1 MAKKKIEIEVVV
13 DDKGTTKKVALSQ
26 KQLEDALHKT
36 EKSGGRA
43 TKQQRALM
51 QTAQGTGKNFS
62 NLASSISGGI
72 VPAYAMLAAQ
82 VFAVTA
88 AFQFL
93 QEAANVRNLIVA
105 QEEYA
110 GIVGTSFPRITKAL
124 QDATN
129 GQLRYQEAAQATAIG
144 TAAGLNEKQLVGLA
158 EAATNASFALG
169 RPLEDSFNRLI
180 KGVTKAEPELL
191 DELGIILRLK
201 PATEEYAAS
210 IGKAAEDLTAFER
223 SQAVANFTLDEAER
237 KFGQIS
243 KVIDDDAL
251 AVQKFVKAFDD
262 LSNSLK
268 IGIVNGIT
276 PVLTFLS
283 NNILALI
290 GTLTVFTAPLV
301 KSVIPD
307 FEAFG
312 KASKKS
318 SRLAQKALGGLREE
332 LGEMEKAAASL
343 SKNQDKY
350 LDKATKLAQKADVSK
365 LGAGKEGGRA
375 GVDFLTGQSKS
386 KSAQRN
392 AGRIL
397 ANARRQMD
405 NEGKILTGKLAGY
418 NKEQL
423 RDLERSYALRVKA
436 ASAAA
441 TQISTRWK
449 TFTVNNKVRAKQF
462 QVAWTK
468 AFAFVA
474 KQGKRLPGLIDGAFR
489 AASFIGLA
497 FLLFDLGKMAFDFF
511 FPAKK
516 QAEELDSAI
525 QEVNSRLEDTE
536 KHLDKV
542 VKYRLGGAFSIEERI
557 VQLGN
562 ATRDANIPQLID
574 EIERLNNITNKNSQE
589 YKTLQERLTGATG
602 KLVILDSR
610 FIVLNKAAK
619 DGVELTNEQATEMR
633 KLAVG
638 LQSAGVA
645 TASLTDLQK
654 QLNAELAQVV
664 KGVPQAPLQG
674 LVRQYDAYVKGTKD
688 ANAAQDVF
696 LQDNIRATKT
706 LEKLNDEYAN
716 FGGMQPGE
724 TAADKARNLRVY
736 ANDPRRGGKNPIGAR
751 DALDLANRLIANEKE
766 ILRLATE
773 RTAINTRNARL
784 EATQRRI
791 RGSMNAQLNIE
802 KVITANTLQRAEALQ
817 AGNSFEAKRIKIAT
831 QILPLINAQLKAEQ
845 NRISAT
851 EQLTIVTE
859 DANALHDVTKSQ
871 AEDAVTSAEQQLK
884 IAKENLRLKAQ
895 EMGISLEDLRLEEEK
910 LSAIVAQNDARVK
923 LKQAQRN
930 RAFDVDGAGSIGKS
944 RAVLANAKQRFDI
957 AEQEAKI
964 GVAQQAV
971 AVAEF
976 KLQQEKTKEGER
988 NIVAAEVAL
997 NLARIQLGIEQDM
1010 LKTKQ
1015 ASIDLS
1021 IDALRLRNEDQ
1032 GRLAKLSMLDPV
1044 QREMEEFLIAAGK
1057 TRENLTATQLI
1068 NLEKQI
1074 RVQQRL
1080 KIVTEG
1086 LKNVQQAFTDG
1097 LADSIASLDGGIKSM
1112 RDSFLDM
1119 ARNVVQALN
1128 QMIAKMIAMKIAS
1141 AVFSAFAPG
1150 TSSSAPVAQ
1159 NMSQSQINAQ
1169 LASGGSVLTRYG
1181 GFTEPKGYREGGIAR
1196 GRHAGYGA
1204 ILHGTEAVIPLA
1216 TGAKSIPVEFTGRGG
1231 QNQNNVT
1238 VNVSMASDGTAQA
1251 QTSTE
1256 DSGNFGK
1263 AIAAA
1268 VQQEIHK
1275 QKRPGG
1281 MLSPY
1286 GAGSG

>member
-1 MAKKKIEIEVVV
+1 MAKKKIEIDVVV

-26 KQLEDALHKT
+26 KQLEDALGKT
-36 EKSGGRA
+36 EKGAGRA
-43 TKQQRALM
+43 SKQQRALM
-51 QTAQGTGKNFS
+51 QTAQGTGKNFA
-62 NLASSISGGI
+62 NLASSISNGI
-72 VPAYAMLAAQ
+72 VPAYAAFAAQ

-93 QEAANVRNLIVA
+93 QEAANVRNLIAA

-124 QDATN
+124 QDATL

-144 TAAGLNEKQLVGLA
+144 TAAGLNQEQLVGLA
-158 EAATNASFALG
+158 EAAKNASFALG

-180 KGVTKAEPELL
+180 RGVTKAEPELL
-191 DELGIILRLK
+191 DELGIILRLN
-201 PATEEYAAS
+201 PATEEYAQS
-210 IGKAAEDLTAFER
+210 LGKNVDQLSAFER
-223 SQAVANFTLDEAER
+223 SQAVANFTLAEAER

-243 KVIDDDAL
+243 KVIDEDAL
-251 AVQKFVKAFDD
+251 AVQKFMKAFDD
-262 LSNSLK
+262 LSNSIK
-268 IGIVNGIT
+268 IAVVNVIT

-283 NNILALI
+283 NNLLALV
-290 GTLTVFTAPLV
+290 GTLTIFTAPLV

-350 LDKATKLAQKADVSK
+350 LEKAGKLAQKADVSK
-365 LGAGKEGGRA
+365 LGVGKQDGRA

-397 ANARRQMD
+397 SNARKQMD
-405 NEGKILTGKLAGY
+405 AEGKILTGKLKGY

-436 ASAAA
+436 ASSAA

-474 KQGKRLPGLIDGAFR
+474 KQGKRLPGLIDKAFR

-516 QAEELDSAI
+516 QAEELDAAV

-542 VKYRLGGAFSIEERI
+542 VKYRLSGAFSIEERI
-557 VQLGN
+557 IQLGN
-562 ATRDANIPQLID
+562 ATRDANIPQLVEDIAQ
-574 EIERLNNITNKNSQE
+574 LNSITNKNSQE
-589 YKTLQERLTGATG
+589 YKTLQTRLVGTTD
-602 KLVILDSR
+602 KLVVLDSR

-619 DGVELTNEQATEMR
+619 DGVELTDEQGEAMR
-633 KLAVG
+633 RLDTG
-638 LQSAGVA
+638 LQSAGNA
-645 TASLTDLQK
+645 TAQLIELQK
-654 QLNAELAQVV
+654 ALNAELAQVV
-664 KGVPQAPLQG
+664 KGVPQAPLQN
-674 LVRQYDAYVKGTKD
+674 LLLAYDAFVKGQ
-688 ANAAQDVF
+688 QDGQKGQQVV
-696 LQDNIRATKT
+696 LDDQIRAVETMG
-706 LEKLNDEYAN
+706 KLRDRYGKFAKQ
-716 FGGMQPGE
+716 GGFTDASAE
-724 TAADKARNLRVY
+724 TGSEMARNLRVY
-736 ANDPRRGGKNPIGAR
+736 AGNAAANKGNDSEIQGA
-751 DALDLANRLIANEKE
+751 LKLADQIIANDKE
-766 ILRLATE
+766 IIRLSHEKTE
-773 RTAINTRNARL
+773 IEQRNARFQ
-784 EATQRRI
+784 AARDRI
-791 RGSMNAQLNIE
+791 RGSMNEQLNIE
-802 KVITANTLQRAEALQ
+802 KAILSNELQRTEMLQ
-817 AGNSFEAKRIKIAT
+817 AGNTFEARSLRIAS

-845 NRISAT
+845 NIISSN
-851 EQLTIVTE
+851 EQLTIVKEEGAAVNGITLE
-859 DANALHDVTKSQ
+859 QAKDAATAADI
-871 AEDAVTSAEQQLK
+871 QLS
-884 IAKENLRLKAQ
+884 IAQENLRLKAQ
-895 EMGISLEDLRLEEEK
+895 EIGISLTDLALEKEK
-910 LSAIVAQNDARVK
+910 LGTIIAQNDARVK
-923 LKQAQRN
+923 AKAAQRG
-930 RAFDVDGAGSIGKS
+930 RAFDVDGAGSIGQS
-944 RAVLANAKQRFDI
+944 RTSLANAKQSFDL
-957 AEQEAKI
+957 AEQRAKI
-964 GVAQQAV
+964 GIASMAI
-971 AVAEF
+971 
-976 KLQQEKTKEGER
+976 T
-988 NIVAAEVAL
+988 AAEVELERAKNNKGEISEEQARV
-997 NLARIQLGIEQDM
+997 NLELAKQQLGIEQDM

-1015 ASIDLS
+1015 RAIDLS

-1032 GRLAKLSMLDPV
+1032 DRLAQIGMLDPV
-1044 QREMEEFLIAAGK
+1044 QRGIEEFLISTGQ
-1057 TRENLTATQLI
+1057 TRANLSAEQLA

-1074 RVQQRL
+1074 RTQQKL

-1119 ARNVVQALN
+1119 ARNVVAALN

-1141 AVFSAFAPG
+1141 AVFQAFAPTG
-1150 TSSSAPVAQ
+1150 GPPTV
-1159 NMSQSQINAQ
+1159 QSNIDMPF
-1169 LASGGSVLTRYG
+1169 GGADLYGGRYG
-1181 GFTEPKGYREGGIAR
+1181 GVFKEYSAGGIAR
-1196 GRHAGYGA
+1196 GRNAGYPA
-1204 ILHGTEAVIPLA
+1204 ILHGTEAVVPL
-1216 TGAKSIPVEFTGRGG
+1216 GQGKSAIPVEFTGGGG

-1238 VNVSMASDGTAQA
+1238 VNVSMASDGTAQT
-1251 QTSTE
+1251 QTNTAA
-1256 DSGNFGK
+1256 DSNANFGK

-1268 VQQEIHK
+1268 VQKEIHN